1 MTMPYTDED
10 EPFRPKTD
18 GVDHIN
24 IYSKGK
30 TELGRWLTN
39 FALAPFTLD
48 DHGAFESVE
57 GYWYWLST
65 GRRHDS
71 LRLLFGVE
79 AKRTG
84 KTFERVEYNG
94 DFEAAICRA
103 IRAKLL
109 QHPKMLSRLIDS
121 DLYLTHY
128 YVYGYSDDKC
138 KVIPAGY
145 EWITEYID
153 SVRQTCKDKGWRP
166 VT

>member
-1 MTMPYTDED
+1 MHDED
-10 EPFRPKTD
+10 YPFHPKGD

-39 FALAPFTLD
+39 FALSPFTLE
-48 DHGAFESVE
+48 DHGDFESVE
-57 GYWYWLST
+57 GYWYWLAT
-65 GRRHDS
+65 GRKHEV

-84 KTFERVEYNG
+84 KSFERVEMDG
-94 DFEAAICRA
+94 FEEEVKRG

-109 QHPKMLSRLIDS
+109 QHPKMLNRLIDS

-128 YVYGYSDDKC
+128 YTYGYSEDNC
-138 KVIPAGY
+138 KVMPAGY

-153 SVRQTCKDKGWRP
+153 SIRQTCKAKKWRAQE
-166 VT
+166 